1 MPAKTTPSARALSPA
16 TGFGGDEG
24 GDEIYEEWDSEQE
37 EEGATELSL
46 PAFPFFFFP
55 LSLYK
60 SSILE
65 KVFCLCGASLS

>member
-46 PAFPFFFFP
+46 PAFPFFFP
-55 LSLYK
+55 TLTL
-60 SSILE
+60 
-65 KVFCLCGASLS
+65 

>member
-46 PAFPFFFFP
+46 PAFPFFFSP
-55 LSLYK
+55 LTL
-60 SSILE
+60 
-65 KVFCLCGASLS
+65 